1 MYQLFTG
8 KQPYVGKDPIEIA
21 FQHVEGKPKPPR
33 EHAPDLPPVLEAMIL
48 KAMAVQPEDRFQSMD
63 TVRETLAALAI

>member
-1 MYQLFTG
+1 MYELFTG
-8 KQPYVGKDPIEIA
+8 KTPYVGKDPIEIA

-63 TVRETLAALAI
+63 AVRETLAALAI